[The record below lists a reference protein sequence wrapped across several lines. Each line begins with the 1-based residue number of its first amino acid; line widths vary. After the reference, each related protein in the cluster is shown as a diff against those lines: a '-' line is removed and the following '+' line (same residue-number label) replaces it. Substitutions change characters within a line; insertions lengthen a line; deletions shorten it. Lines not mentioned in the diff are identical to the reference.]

1 MWEKVSKVC
10 NGINSIDIFCGK
22 AMFNLDCTGLDLFP
36 LVPEVLSIQA
46 VKDEIAKK
54 KLWRLKFQRQL
65 AMVGASAEQ
74 QMVQESIGTGHN
86 Y

>member
-1 MWEKVSKVC
+1 
-10 NGINSIDIFCGK
+10 
-22 AMFNLDCTGLDLFP
+22 MFNLDCTGLDLFP
-36 LVPEVLSIQA
+36 LIPEVSSIQA

-74 QMVQESIGTGHN
+74 QMVQESIGAGPT